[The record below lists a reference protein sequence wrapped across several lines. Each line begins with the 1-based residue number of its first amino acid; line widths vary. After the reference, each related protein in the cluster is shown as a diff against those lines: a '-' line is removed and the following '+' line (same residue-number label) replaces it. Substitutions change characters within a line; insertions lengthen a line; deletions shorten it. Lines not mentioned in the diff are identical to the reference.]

1 MPKSAYDYTIGVE
14 EEYQIVDPE
23 TRGLSSAIENILK
36 DGKDKLGN
44 QITAELM
51 QCQVEIGTRVC
62 RSLQEAR
69 EQIIHVR
76 GELNVIAR
84 KHGVRI
90 MAAGTHP
97 FSKWE
102 EQDITHRARYRG
114 LELENK
120 VLARQLLICGMH
132 MHIGIDD
139 KDARIDLMNQ
149 LSYFCPHLLCL
160 STSSPFWMG
169 MDTGLKSYRSVIFE
183 CLPRTGIPPVF
194 RSWNDY
200 EEYLDISVKTNCIDE
215 PTKIRWDLRPSP
227 KFPTLEFRIA
237 DVCTKVD
244 EAIALCAVKIALVA
258 KLTRMRRNNQS
269 WRIYRKELIQEN
281 KFRALRYGFDGKL
294 LDLGRHREIEAK
306 KLIFELLTFVDDVV
320 DDLGLRDDIS
330 YVQNI
335 LTTGTSADRQIRKYK
350 ETGDL
355 KDVVDMLIHET
366 MEGVESD

>member
-1 MPKSAYDYTIGVE
+1 MPKTSYNYTIGIE

-23 TRGLSSAIENILK
+23 TRELSSGIENILK
-36 DGKDKLGN
+36 DGKDDLGN
-44 QITAELM
+44 QVTAELM
-51 QCQVEIGTRVC
+51 QCQVEVGTPIC
-62 RSLQEAR
+62 HSLQEAR
-69 EQIIHVR
+69 EQIKHVR
-76 GELNVIAR
+76 GELDRIAR
-84 KHGVRI
+84 KHGLRI

-97 FSKWE
+97 FSRWE
-102 EQDITHRARYRG
+102 DQHLTQRERYFG
-114 LELENK
+114 LEIENK

-132 MHIGIDD
+132 MHIGIEEP
-139 KDARIDLMNQ
+139 DARIDLMNQ

-200 EEYLDISVKTNCIDE
+200 QEYLDISVETNCIDE

-237 DVCTKVD
+237 DVCTKID
-244 EAIALCAVKIALVA
+244 EAIAVCAVKIALVA

-269 WRIYRKELIQEN
+269 WRIYRNELIQEN
-281 KFRALRYGFDGKL
+281 KFRALRYGLKGKL
-294 LDLGRHREIEAK
+294 LDLGRKREIEAK
-306 KLIFELLTFVDDVV
+306 NLIFELLTFVDDVV
-320 DDLGLRDDIS
+320 DDLGVREEIS
-330 YVQNI
+330 YIHNI
-335 LTTGTSADRQIRKYK
+335 LAYGSSADRQIEKFK

-355 KDVVDMLIHET
+355 KAVVDMLIDET
-366 MEGVESD
+366 VEGI

>member
-1 MPKSAYDYTIGVE
+1 MPKSSYDYTIGIE

-23 TRGLSSAIENILK
+23 TRELSSAVEIILK
-36 DGKDKLGN
+36 DGQDKLGN
-44 QITAELM
+44 QITTEMM
-51 QCQVEIGTRVC
+51 QCQVEVGTRVC
-62 RSLQEAR
+62 HNLQEAR
-69 EQIIHVR
+69 EQIMNVR
-76 GELNVIAR
+76 KTVSDIAK

-97 FSKWE
+97 FSNWAD
-102 EQDITHRARYRG
+102 QDITSRARYRG

-139 KDARIDLMNQ
+139 NDARIDLMNQ

-160 STSSPFWMG
+160 STSSPFWSG
-169 MDTGLKSYRSVIFE
+169 YDTGLKSYRSVIFE

-200 EEYLDISVKTNCIDE
+200 QEYLDVSVETNCIDE

-227 KFPTLEFRIA
+227 KFPTLEYRIA

-244 EAIALCAVKIALVA
+244 EAVAICAVKIALVA
-258 KLTRMRRNNQS
+258 KLMKMRRNNQS
-269 WRIYRKELIQEN
+269 WRLYRKELIQEN

-294 LDLGRHREIEAK
+294 LDLGRHREIDAR

-320 DDLGLRDDIS
+320 DDLGIREEIS
-330 YVQNI
+330 YVHNI
-335 LTTGTSADRQIRKYK
+335 LAEGTSADRQLKKFR

-355 KDVVDMLIHET
+355 KAVVDMLIDET
-366 MEGVESD
+366 IEGID

>member
-1 MPKSAYDYTIGVE
+1 MPKSAYDYTIGIE

-23 TRGLSSAIENILK
+23 TRELSSAIENILS
-36 DGKDKLGN
+36 DGQDELGN

-51 QCQVEIGTRVC
+51 QCQVEIGTRIC
-62 RSLQEAR
+62 RSLKEAK
-69 EQIIHVR
+69 EQIIAVR
-76 GELNVIAR
+76 GSLNRIAR

-90 MAAGTHP
+90 VAAGTHP
-97 FSKWE
+97 FSRWE
-102 EQDITHRARYRG
+102 DQNLTDRERYFG
-114 LELENK
+114 LEIENK

-132 MHIGIDD
+132 MHISIDD

-200 EEYLDISVKTNCIDE
+200 QEYIDISVKTNCIDE

-227 KFPTLEFRIA
+227 KYPTLEFRIA

-244 EAIALCAVKIALVA
+244 EAIAVCAIKIALVA
-258 KLTRMRRNNQS
+258 KLMRMRRNNQS
-269 WRIYRKELIQEN
+269 WRIYRNELIQEN

-294 LDLGRHREIEAK
+294 LDLGRHREIDAR

-320 DDLGLRDDIS
+320 DDLDIREEIS
-330 YVQNI
+330 YVHTI
-335 LTTGTSADRQIRKYK
+335 LSKGTSADRQLKRYQ

-355 KDVVDMLIHET
+355 KSVVDLLIDET
-366 MEGVESD
+366 LEGVV

>member
-1 MPKSAYDYTIGVE
+1 MAKSLYQYTIGIE

-23 TRGLSSAIENILK
+23 TRELSSAIENILS

-62 RSLQEAR
+62 TSIQEAR
-69 EQIIHVR
+69 EQVR
-76 GELNVIAR
+76 QVRSEVNSIAR

-90 MAAGTHP
+90 VAAGTHP
-97 FSKWE
+97 FSKWS
-102 EQDITHRARYRG
+102 EQDMTHRARYRG
-114 LELENK
+114 LELENR

-132 MHIGIDD
+132 MHIGIEDP
-139 KDARIDLMNQ
+139 DARIDLMNQ

-160 STSSPFWMG
+160 STSSPFWTG
-169 MDTGLKSYRSVIFE
+169 FDTGLKSYRSVIFE

-200 EEYLDISVKTNCIDE
+200 QEYIDVSINTNCIDE
-215 PTKIRWDLRPSP
+215 PTKIRWDIRPSP

-244 EAIALCAVKIALVA
+244 EAIAICALKIALVA
-258 KLTRMRRNNQS
+258 KLMRLRRNNQS

-294 LDLGRHREIEAK
+294 LDLGRHKEIDAR

-320 DDLGLRDDIS
+320 DDLDLREDIS
-330 YVQNI
+330 YIHNI
-335 LTTGTSADRQIRKYK
+335 LAEGTSADRQIKK
-350 ETGDL
+350 FNETGDM
-355 KDVVDMLIHET
+355 KAVVDMLIEET
-366 MEGVESD
+366 MEGVD

>member
-1 MPKSAYDYTIGVE
+1 MPKSAYDYSIGIE

-23 TRGLSSAIENILK
+23 TRALSSAIENILK
-36 DGKDKLGN
+36 EQGN
-44 QITAELM
+44 TEGNSISAELM
-51 QCQVEIGTRVC
+51 QCQVEVGTRIC
-62 RSLQEAR
+62 HSIKEAKQ
-69 EQIIHVR
+69 QIISVR
-76 GELNVIAR
+76 KTVNEIAR

-90 MAAGTHP
+90 VAAGTHP

-102 EQDITHRARYRG
+102 DQDFTPRERYFG
-114 LELENK
+114 LEIENK

-139 KDARIDLMNQ
+139 PEARIDLMNQ

-200 EEYLDISVKTNCIDE
+200 QEYLDISVKTNCIDE

-227 KFPTLEFRIA
+227 KYPTLEFRIA

-244 EAIALCAVKIALVA
+244 EAIAVCAIKVALVA
-258 KLTRMRRNNQS
+258 KLMRMRRNNQS

-281 KFRALRYGFDGKL
+281 KFRALRYGADGKL
-294 LDLGRHREIEAK
+294 LDLGRHREIDAR

-320 DDLGLRDDIS
+320 DDLDIREEIS
-330 YVQNI
+330 YVHTI
-335 LTTGTSADRQIRKYK
+335 LAKGTSADRQLRKFK

-355 KDVVDMLIHET
+355 KAVVDMLIEET
-366 MEGVESD
+366 IEGIE